1 MRTAAF
7 AIAAAAAATLAAWSA
22 PASARISDVD
32 YIQASRCHAL
42 ASAGG
47 GADAETL
54 KAYTKAEARG
64 RHATVKRMADDAAAK
79 AARDAR
85 SDSAEKQAKVAAELG
100 GVCQVFLGDRTIGAA
115 AKPSA
120 TPAS

>member
-1 MRTAAF
+1 MRNAAL
-7 AIAAAAAATLAAWSA
+7 AIAAAATLAAWGTS
-22 PASARISDVD
+22 ASARISDVD

-42 ASAGG
+42 ASIDGG
-47 GADAETL
+47 DDAEAL
-54 KAYTKAEARG
+54 KAYTKVEARG
-64 RHATVKRMADDAAAK
+64 RHATVKRMADEAASK

-100 GVCQVFLGDRTIGAA
+100 GVCQVFLGDRATGTA
-115 AKPSA
+115 AKPDA